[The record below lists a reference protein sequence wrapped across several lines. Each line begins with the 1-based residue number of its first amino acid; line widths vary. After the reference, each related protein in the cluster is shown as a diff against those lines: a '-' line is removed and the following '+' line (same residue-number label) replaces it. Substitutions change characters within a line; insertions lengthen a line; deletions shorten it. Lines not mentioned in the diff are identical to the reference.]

1 LAHLHEPAILEALKR
16 RYDHKSIYTSVGSI
30 LLAVNPFKR
39 VPNLYAPETLES
51 YRRVGAARF
60 ASPDSCAAPLP
71 HVYGVADKAYRA
83 MLRGLVDAASGA
95 ASGAADQSILVS
107 GESGAGKTESAKIIM
122 RYLAIVS
129 AARGLKDVT
138 ETARL
143 EPKAESVERH
153 VLESNPLLES
163 WGNARTL
170 RNDNSSRFGKWIE
183 LEFDGVGRL
192 HGANIKT
199 YLLEKVRL
207 VHQADGERTFHA
219 VYELC
224 NGLEAGEERDAHGL
238 TGCAAPE
245 AWDLLASSSRR
256 DRDDGVDDAAMLRE
270 VRRAGDVMG
279 IRGDDMRALY
289 ACLAGLLRLGNVQ
302 FEEEE
307 HATVDNKAVVAEASK
322 GDLDAAAALLGL
334 EPADVAKALTTRSL
348 AVKEEGARED
358 SKIETSVSAR
368 EAREACVG
376 ACKAVYALL
385 FAHVVAEGGRNG
397 AAPPEARRRAAFIGI
412 LDIFGFEV
420 FDDGNS
426 FEQLLINYTNERMQ
440 KNFNDFVFESE
451 QKEYVAERVEWSFVD
466 FPSNVSVLKLLEGS
480 PGVLKLVDDECWF
493 PNGTDKALATK
504 LYRSFGG
511 AAPETEKP
519 KPSKKKKNG
528 AFRIRHYA
536 GSVEYLTEGF
546 LAKNRDARSSDL
558 DGLLKGSS
566 RECVTFP
573 LVLLEQQAGGKMTLA
588 TQFKFQ
594 LRCLMD
600 RVALTAPSY
609 VRCLKPN
616 DRNKPGLVDA
626 KRLVEQL
633 RYCGVLEAVRVARA
647 GYAVRMPHGE
657 FAARYKALAADDA
670 AWSLAD
676 SSDAGD
682 ARRAA
687 DDVAA
692 GDVEGRNR
700 VLGAAV
706 GLTKVFLRQF
716 SYDGLE
722 SLLSHRLMRSATAV
736 QTVARGAVRRHA
748 YGRLKFMAAF
758 FVAKLKFRFARRRA
772 KAVLVQTR
780 SRRNAARRRF
790 ARSRLAVVCFQCARR
805 FRVARRRRR
814 GAVALQLALARVP
827 RARRA
832 AAAAR
837 VARRGA
843 RAATTLQ
850 SNVRM
855 VLAIRRKVQRK
866 RDLQDVDKLKSER
879 ARLMRM
885 LDSLRKDLGEVQ
897 KRASGSDD
905 QAKQYLD
912 IIRDLQ
918 NEVKALKVA
927 ETKAKLAKEKEACG
941 PQITMD
947 LFGDAEVPGGRTEED
962 VDGVQ
967 VCGCVPA

>member
-1 LAHLHEPAILEALKR
+1 MASSPRQTFNGEQHEPRGAPVWIADGDALWVPATVENRKEAEDGSVEFEALAHLHEPAILEALKR

-39 VPNLYAPETLES
+39 VPNLYAPETLAS

-95 ASGAADQSILVS
+95 AS
-107 GESGAGKTESAKIIM
+107 
-122 RYLAIVS
+122 
-129 AARGLKDVT
+129 
-138 ETARL
+138 
-143 EPKAESVERH
+143 
-153 VLESNPLLES
+153 
-163 WGNARTL
+163 
-170 RNDNSSRFGKWIE
+170 RFGKWIE

-207 VHQADGERTFHA
+207 VHQAEGERTFHA

-256 DRDDGVDDAAMLRE
+256 DRDDGADDAAMLRE

-322 GDLDAAAALLGL
+322 GDLETAAALLGL
-334 EPADVAKALTTRSL
+334 EPEDVAKALTTRSL

-385 FAHVVAEGGRNG
+385 FAHVVAEVNGALKDSGGHSGFTPPAPTSRKGGRNG

-519 KPSKKKKNG
+519 KPSKKKRNVFAAGADVYHPDFDAGDVLRAEG

-573 LVLLEQQAGGKMTLA
+573 LVLLEQQAVEDAAAMAASPKTPGNVRRGSVSRRRSSVGSLSEGGKMTLA

-687 DDVAA
+687 DVVLDKAFGCLFPDEDVAA
-692 GDVEGRNR
+692 GDVAGRNR

-722 SLLSHRLMRSATAV
+722 SLLSHRLMR
-736 QTVARGAVRRHA
+736 ARGASA
-748 YGRLKFMAAF
+748 SPGGAA
-758 FVAKLKFRFARRRA
+758 APWRCSW
-772 KAVLVQTR
+772 R
-780 SRRNAARRRF
+780 SRACPA
-790 ARSRLAVVCFQCARR
+790 
-805 FRVARRRRR
+805 R
-814 GAVALQLALARVP
+814 GARPRPRVS
-827 RARRA
+827 RA
-832 AAAAR
+832 AAR
-837 VARRGA
+837 A
-843 RAATTLQ
+843 RATLQ

-905 QAKQYLD
+905 QANQYLD

>member
-1 LAHLHEPAILEALKR
+1 MASSPRQTFNGEQHEPRGAPVWIADGDALWVPATVENRKEAEDGSVEFEALAHLHEPAILEALKR

-385 FAHVVAEGGRNG
+385 FAHVVAEVNGALKDSGGHSGFTPPAPTSRKGGRNG
-397 AAPPEARRRAAFIGI
+397 AAPPEARGRAAFIGI

-519 KPSKKKKNG
+519 KPSKKKKNVFAAGADVYHPDFDAGDVLRAEG

-573 LVLLEQQAGGKMTLA
+573 LVLLEQQAVEDAAAMAASPKTPGNVRRGSVSRRRSSVGSLSEGGKMTLA

-616 DRNKPGLVDA
+616 DRNKPGLVDT
-626 KRLVEQL
+626 R
-633 RYCGVLEAVRVARA
+633 RG
-647 GYAVRMPHGE
+647 
-657 FAARYKALAADDA
+657 
-670 AWSLAD
+670 
-676 SSDAGD
+676 SS
-682 ARRAA
+682 
-687 DDVAA
+687 
-692 GDVEGRNR
+692 
-700 VLGAAV
+700 
-706 GLTKVFLRQF
+706 
-716 SYDGLE
+716 S
-722 SLLSHRLMRSATAV
+722 SSATA
-736 QTVARGAVRRHA
+736 
-748 YGRLKFMAAF
+748 
-758 FVAKLKFRFARRRA
+758 
-772 KAVLVQTR
+772 
-780 SRRNAARRRF
+780 
-790 ARSRLAVVCFQCARR
+790 
-805 FRVARRRRR
+805 
-814 GAVALQLALARVP
+814 
-827 RARRA
+827 
-832 AAAAR
+832 
-837 VARRGA
+837 
-843 RAATTLQ
+843 
-850 SNVRM
+850 
-855 VLAIRRKVQRK
+855 
-866 RDLQDVDKLKSER
+866 
-879 ARLMRM
+879 
-885 LDSLRKDLGEVQ
+885 
-897 KRASGSDD
+897 AS
-905 QAKQYLD
+905 
-912 IIRDLQ
+912 
-918 NEVKALKVA
+918 
-927 ETKAKLAKEKEACG
+927 
-941 PQITMD
+941 
-947 LFGDAEVPGGRTEED
+947 
-962 VDGVQ
+962 
-967 VCGCVPA
+967 

>member
-1 LAHLHEPAILEALKR
+1 
-16 RYDHKSIYTSVGSI
+16 
-30 LLAVNPFKR
+30 
-39 VPNLYAPETLES
+39 
-51 YRRVGAARF
+51 
-60 ASPDSCAAPLP
+60 
-71 HVYGVADKAYRA
+71 
-83 MLRGLVDAASGA
+83 
-95 ASGAADQSILVS
+95 
-107 GESGAGKTESAKIIM
+107 
-122 RYLAIVS
+122 
-129 AARGLKDVT
+129 
-138 ETARL
+138 
-143 EPKAESVERH
+143 
-153 VLESNPLLES
+153 
-163 WGNARTL
+163 
-170 RNDNSSRFGKWIE
+170 
-183 LEFDGVGRL
+183 
-192 HGANIKT
+192 
-199 YLLEKVRL
+199 
-207 VHQADGERTFHA
+207 
-219 VYELC
+219 
-224 NGLEAGEERDAHGL
+224 
-238 TGCAAPE
+238 
-245 AWDLLASSSRR
+245 
-256 DRDDGVDDAAMLRE
+256 
-270 VRRAGDVMG
+270 
-279 IRGDDMRALY
+279 
-289 ACLAGLLRLGNVQ
+289 
-302 FEEEE
+302 
-307 HATVDNKAVVAEASK
+307 
-322 GDLDAAAALLGL
+322 
-334 EPADVAKALTTRSL
+334 
-348 AVKEEGARED
+348 
-358 SKIETSVSAR
+358 
-368 EAREACVG
+368 
-376 ACKAVYALL
+376 
-385 FAHVVAEGGRNG
+385 
-397 AAPPEARRRAAFIGI
+397 
-412 LDIFGFEV
+412 
-420 FDDGNS
+420 
-426 FEQLLINYTNERMQ
+426 
-440 KNFNDFVFESE
+440 
-451 QKEYVAERVEWSFVD
+451 
-466 FPSNVSVLKLLEGS
+466 
-480 PGVLKLVDDECWF
+480 
-493 PNGTDKALATK
+493 
-504 LYRSFGG
+504 
-511 AAPETEKP
+511 
-519 KPSKKKKNG
+519 
-528 AFRIRHYA
+528 
-536 GSVEYLTEGF
+536 
-546 LAKNRDARSSDL
+546 
-558 DGLLKGSS
+558 
-566 RECVTFP
+566 
-573 LVLLEQQAGGKMTLA
+573 
-588 TQFKFQ
+588 
-594 LRCLMD
+594 
-600 RVALTAPSY
+600 
-609 VRCLKPN
+609 
-616 DRNKPGLVDA
+616 
-626 KRLVEQL
+626 
-633 RYCGVLEAVRVARA
+633 
-647 GYAVRMPHGE
+647 MPHGE

-687 DDVAA
+687 DVVLDKAFGCLFPDEDVAA

-814 GAVALQLALARVP
+814 GAVALQLALAR
-827 RARRA
+827 
-832 AAAAR
+832 
-837 VARRGA
+837 
-843 RAATTLQ
+843 

>member
-1 LAHLHEPAILEALKR
+1 
-16 RYDHKSIYTSVGSI
+16 
-30 LLAVNPFKR
+30 
-39 VPNLYAPETLES
+39 
-51 YRRVGAARF
+51 
-60 ASPDSCAAPLP
+60 
-71 HVYGVADKAYRA
+71 
-83 MLRGLVDAASGA
+83 
-95 ASGAADQSILVS
+95 
-107 GESGAGKTESAKIIM
+107 M

-153 VLESNPLLES
+153 VLSRTRS
-163 WGNARTL
+163 SSRGATRTL

-207 VHQADGERTFHA
+207 VHQAEGERTFHA

-256 DRDDGVDDAAMLRE
+256 DRDGVGDAAMLRE

-322 GDLDAAAALLGL
+322 GDLETAAALLGL
-334 EPADVAKALTTRSL
+334 EPEDVAKALTTRSL

-358 SKIETSVSAR
+358 SKIETSVN
-368 EAREACVG
+368 G
-376 ACKAVYALL
+376 ALKDSGGHSGFTPPAPTSRK
-385 FAHVVAEGGRNG
+385 GGRNG

-504 LYRSFGG
+504 LYR
-511 AAPETEKP
+511 
-519 KPSKKKKNG
+519 
-528 AFRIRHYA
+528 
-536 GSVEYLTEGF
+536 VEYLTG
-546 LAKNRDARSSDL
+546 ASWPRTATRSSDL

-573 LVLLEQQAGGKMTLA
+573 LVLLEQQAVEDAAAMAASPKTPGNVRRGSVSRRRSSVGSLSEGGKMTLA

-600 RVALTAPSY
+600 RVALTAPS

-616 DRNKPGLVDA
+616 DRNKPGLVGEEA
-626 KRLVEQL
+626 RRAAPLL
-633 RYCGVLEAVRVARA
+633 RRPRGRPRRA

-687 DDVAA
+687 DVVLDKAFGCLFPDEDVAA
-692 GDVEGRNR
+692 GDVAGRNR

-736 QTVARGAVRRHA
+736 QAIARAVRRHA

-780 SRRNAARRRF
+780 SRRNAAARASRGR
-790 ARSRLAVVCFQCARR
+790 ASPSSASSARGASASPGGAAAAPWRCSWRSRACPARGAR
-805 FRVARRRRR
+805 PRRVAR
-814 GAVALQLALARVP
+814 
-827 RARRA
+827 
-832 AAAAR
+832 AAAR
-837 VARRGA
+837 APRRRSSRACAWSSPSAARSSASATSRTSTSS
-843 RAATTLQ
+843 RA
-850 SNVRM
+850 S
-855 VLAIRRKVQRK
+855 
-866 RDLQDVDKLKSER
+866 

>member
-1 LAHLHEPAILEALKR
+1 
-16 RYDHKSIYTSVGSI
+16 
-30 LLAVNPFKR
+30 
-39 VPNLYAPETLES
+39 
-51 YRRVGAARF
+51 
-60 ASPDSCAAPLP
+60 
-71 HVYGVADKAYRA
+71 

-122 RYLAIVS
+122 RYLAI
-129 AARGLKDVT
+129 
-138 ETARL
+138 
-143 EPKAESVERH
+143 AESVERH

-207 VHQADGERTFHA
+207 VHQAEGERTFHA

-307 HATVDNKAVVAEASK
+307 HATVDNKAVR
-322 GDLDAAAALLGL
+322 LHAAG
-334 EPADVAKALTTRSL
+334 ADVAQGRPQRR
-348 AVKEEGARED
+348 GA
-358 SKIETSVSAR
+358 
-368 EAREACVG
+368 
-376 ACKAVYALL
+376 
-385 FAHVVAEGGRNG
+385 
-397 AAPPEARRRAAFIGI
+397 PEARAAAFIGI

-519 KPSKKKKNG
+519 KPSKKKRNVFAAGADVYHPDFDAGDVLRAEG

-573 LVLLEQQAGGKMTLA
+573 LVLLEQQAVEDAAAMAASPKTPGNVRRGSVSRRRSSVGSLSEGGKMTLA

-687 DDVAA
+687 DVVLDKAFGCLFPDEDVAA
-692 GDVEGRNR
+692 GDVAGRNR

-827 RARRA
+827 RAR
-832 AAAAR
+832 AR
-837 VARRGA
+837 PRRARRSA